1 VRVGQRLF
9 LAVIPAVLGVVTVA
23 GLAYWG
29 QYAHAAPAIVVVTAA
44 IASVASLAMAWLNTR
59 YVAQRIE
66 QLASKVEG
74 TRRPAPKAG
83 IRAVADAM
91 TGRVIENPG
100 TDELDA
106 IERVVDRHASALAK
120 AEADRVRAEE
130 TASARIREHGELLAQ
145 VTAAVSHALDE
156 IRLPLHIL
164 LENRFGDLNENQE
177 EMLVSARA
185 AAESSSA
192 DLRRLAELA
201 DLDRGQLVL
210 RRDRVH
216 LADVIESLKPTL
228 ESEAARAGVRIE
240 TSVAPAL
247 PPMLADRGRLQ
258 EALALVLADCVR
270 RTSRGGTVRIAVE
283 GVGGALRMD
292 VTHGAPSAADL
303 GSALAERLVDA
314 HGGRVERSDGRTI
327 ITVPVARVVGTV

>member
-29 QYAHAAPAIVVVTAA
+29 QYAHAAPVMVVVTAA

-106 IERVVDRHASALAK
+106 IERVVDRHSSALAE
-120 AEADRVRAEE
+120 AEAGRARAEQ
-130 TASARIREHGELLAQ
+130 TASARIREHGELLGQ
-145 VTAAVSHALDE
+145 VAAAVTHALDE

-177 EMLVSARA
+177 EMLESARA
-185 AAESSSA
+185 AGESTSA
-192 DLRRLAELA
+192 DLRRLTELA
-201 DLDRGQLVL
+201 DLDRGQLTL

-216 LADVIESLKPTL
+216 LADIIQSLQPTL

-240 TSVAPAL
+240 TDVAPAL

-258 EALALVLADCVR
+258 EALALALSDCVR
-270 RTSRGGTVRIAVE
+270 RTPSGGAVRIAVE
-283 GVGGALRMD
+283 GTTGGVRMD
-292 VTHGAPSAADL
+292 VTHGAPVAADL
-303 GSALAERLVDA
+303 GSALAERLVAA
-314 HGGRVERSDGRTI
+314 HGGKVEHSPGRII
-327 ITVPVARVVGTV
+327 ITLPVARVAGTV

>member
-9 LAVIPAVLGVVTVA
+9 LAVVPAVLGVVTVA

-29 QYAHAAPAIVVVTAA
+29 QYAHAAPVIVVVTAA

-74 TRRPAPKAG
+74 TRRSAPKAG
-83 IRAVADAM
+83 IRAVADAV

-106 IERVVDRHASALAK
+106 IERVVDRHSSALAE
-120 AEADRVRAEE
+120 AEAGRARAEQA
-130 TASARIREHGELLAQ
+130 ASARIREHGELLAQ
-145 VTAAVSHALDE
+145 VTAGVTHALDE

-201 DLDRGQLVL
+201 DLDRGQLSL

-216 LADVIESLKPTL
+216 LADIIQSLKPTL
-228 ESEAARAGVRIE
+228 ESEAARAGVHVE
-240 TSVAPAL
+240 TTIAPAL
-247 PPMLADRGRLQ
+247 PPVLADRGRLQ
-258 EALALVLADCVR
+258 EALALVLADSVR
-270 RTSRGGTVRIAVE
+270 RSARGSAVRIAVE
-283 GVGGALRMD
+283 AATGALCMD
-292 VTHGAPSAADL
+292 VAHAAPAAADL
-303 GSALAERLVDA
+303 GSALAERLVAA
-314 HGGRVERSDGRTI
+314 HGGRVERSDGRITI
-327 ITVPVARVVGTV
+327 TLPVARVVGTV